1 MQTPA
6 PSTRRTS
13 LGAVALSATLGAV
26 AGFAIGG
33 IIVPPASSQT
43 AAATSQVARTSTL
56 DVLAPQETASAAVTP
71 LSPAAKRWAVGESLQ
86 AEVIKVP
93 LSENKAVLCVVFPT
107 QDGYANASGI
117 SCDWEHVHNRQV
129 ANYYAPSA
137 GRGGPHPP

>member
-71 LSPAAKRWAVGESLQ
+71 W
-86 AEVIKVP
+86 
-93 LSENKAVLCVVFPT
+93 C
-107 QDGYANASGI
+107 
-117 SCDWEHVHNRQV
+117 NR
-129 ANYYAPSA
+129 
-137 GRGGPHPP
+137 R

>member
-56 DVLAPQETASAAVTP
+56 DVLAPQEIASAAVTP

-129 ANYYAPSA
+129 ANYYAP
-137 GRGGPHPP
+137 

>member
-71 LSPAAKRWAVGESLQ
+71 LSPAAKRWTVGESLQ

-129 ANYYAPSA
+129 ANYYAP
-137 GRGGPHPP
+137 

>member
-1 MQTPA
+1 M
-6 PSTRRTS
+6 
-13 LGAVALSATLGAV
+13 
-26 AGFAIGG
+26 
-33 IIVPPASSQT
+33 
-43 AAATSQVARTSTL
+43 ARTSTL

-129 ANYYAPSA
+129 ANYYAP
-137 GRGGPHPP
+137 

>member
-43 AAATSQVARTSTL
+43 AAAPAATSQVARTSTL
-56 DVLAPQETASAAVTP
+56 DFLAPQETASAAVTP

-86 AEVIKVP
+86 
-93 LSENKAVLCVVFPT
+93 AVLCVVFPT

-129 ANYYAPSA
+129 ANYYAP
-137 GRGGPHPP
+137 

>member
-6 PSTRRTS
+6 PPTRRTS

-129 ANYYAPSA
+129 ANYYAP
-137 GRGGPHPP
+137 

>member
-93 LSENKAVLCVVFPT
+93 LSESKAVLCVVFPT

-129 ANYYAPSA
+129 ANYYAP
-137 GRGGPHPP
+137 

>member
-13 LGAVALSATLGAV
+13 LGAVTLSATLGAV

-129 ANYYAPSA
+129 ANYYAP
-137 GRGGPHPP
+137 

>member
-56 DVLAPQETASAAVTP
+56 DVLAPQETASAAATP

-129 ANYYAPSA
+129 ANYYAP
-137 GRGGPHPP
+137 

>member
-86 AEVIKVP
+86 AEVITVP
-93 LSENKAVLCVVFPT
+93 LSATKAVLCVVFPT

-129 ANYYAPSA
+129 ANYYAP
-137 GRGGPHPP
+137 

>member
-26 AGFAIGG
+26 AGFTIGG

-129 ANYYAPSA
+129 ANYYAP
-137 GRGGPHPP
+137 

>member
-71 LSPAAKRWAVGESLQ
+71 LSPTAKRWAVGESLQ

-129 ANYYAPSA
+129 ANYYAP
-137 GRGGPHPP
+137 

>member
-43 AAATSQVARTSTL
+43 AAAPGATSQVARTSTL
-56 DVLAPQETASAAVTP
+56 DFLAPQETASAAVTP

-129 ANYYAPSA
+129 ANYYVP
-137 GRGGPHPP
+137 

>member
-93 LSENKAVLCVVFPT
+93 LSENKAVLCVVSPT

-129 ANYYAPSA
+129 ANYYAP
-137 GRGGPHPP
+137 